1 MRLSVRILATTM
13 RKLSHGE
20 ILENRHS
27 VAAMELVQRFPIIL
41 LLNNIRSMHNI
52 GSMFRTADAACIER
66 IILTGYTAKP
76 PREEIS
82 KTALGATETVPW
94 TYEADAIAAITALK
108 TQHIPVLALEQTTE
122 SRSIYD
128 AAIAPDKPI
137 CVVVGNEVFG
147 IDDDVLAACD
157 GALEIP
163 MHGMKH
169 SLNVGVA
176 AGVAL
181 FELVRRMALL
191 GSSTSSG

>member
-1 MRLSVRILATTM
+1 M

-20 ILENRHS
+20 ILDERLS
-27 VAAMELVQRFPIIL
+27 VDEMKSARRFPIIL

-76 PREEIS
+76 PRDEIN

-94 TYEADAIAAITALK
+94 TYEENAIAAIDDLK
-108 TQHIPVLALEQTTE
+108 KQGIPVFALEQTTE
-122 SRSIYD
+122 SKSIYE
-128 AAIAPDKPI
+128 AASAPDRAL
-137 CVVVGNEVFG
+137 CLVVGNEVFG
-147 IDDDVLAACD
+147 IDDDVLAACN

-169 SLNVGVA
+169 SLNVSVA

-181 FELVRRMALL
+181 FELVRQMGLSL
-191 GSSTSSG
+191 DPSTSSG

>member
-1 MRLSVRILATTM
+1 M

-20 ILENRHS
+20 ILDERKSADEMKS
-27 VAAMELVQRFPIIL
+27 VERFPIIL

-66 IILTGYTAKP
+66 IILTGYTAQP
-76 PREEIS
+76 PRDEIN

-94 TYEADAIAAITALK
+94 TYEKDPIAAISDLK
-108 TQHIPVLALEQTTE
+108 KQNIPMLALEQTTQ
-122 SRSIYD
+122 SKSIYE
-128 AAIAPDKPI
+128 AAIAPDKAI
-137 CVVVGNEVFG
+137 CLVVGNEVFG
-147 IDDDVLAACD
+147 IDDDVLEACD

-169 SLNVGVA
+169 SLNVSVA

-181 FELVRRMALL
+181 FELVRQMSLPFDP
-191 GSSTSSG
+191 STNSG